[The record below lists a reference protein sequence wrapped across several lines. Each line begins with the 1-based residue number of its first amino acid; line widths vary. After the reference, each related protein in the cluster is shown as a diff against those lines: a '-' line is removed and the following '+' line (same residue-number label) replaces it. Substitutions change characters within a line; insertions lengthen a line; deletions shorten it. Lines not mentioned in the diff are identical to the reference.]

1 MWMCCRGRAERKNE
15 KRRGNRVSEY
25 QDLSSMNYSQFLIPV
40 LSDALTP
47 DYCPP
52 SPLLHHSPTTSL
64 LTTAPLPPVS
74 PPDY

>member
-1 MWMCCRGRAERKNE
+1 
-15 KRRGNRVSEY
+15 
-25 QDLSSMNYSQFLIPV
+25 MNYSQFLTPV